1 MSRKPLVLVDGSFY
15 IYRSFFALPPL
26 STKDGQPTGAI
37 KGALNALNKLL
48 KQYQPT
54 HAAVIFDAGGATFRH
69 ELSADYKAHRP
80 PTPDDLKAQF
90 SPLQDIVR
98 GLGLPVILERGIEGD
113 DILGTL
119 AVEAANHGWDVIIS
133 TGDKDMTQLVN
144 DRITIVNPFMDTIL
158 EKNFL
163 SLKLTCT
170 PTCTV
175 SCLKIEHVWLFE
187 KMGSKLYKNNC

>member
-48 KQYQPT
+48 KQYQPS
-54 HAAVIFDAGGATFRH
+54 HVAVVFDAGGPTFRH

-90 SPLQDIVR
+90 APLQDIVR
-98 GLGLPVILERGIEGD
+98 AMGLPVLLEQGVEGD

-119 AVEAANHGWDVIIS
+119 AVEAASHGWDVIIS
-133 TGDKDMTQLVN
+133 TGDKDMAQLVN
-144 DRITIVNPFMDTIL
+144 DRITLVNPFM
-158 EKNFL
+158 
-163 SLKLTCT
+163 
-170 PTCTV
+170 
-175 SCLKIEHVWLFE
+175 
-187 KMGSKLYKNNC
+187 

>member
-54 HAAVIFDAGGATFRH
+54 HAAVIFDAGGATLRH

-80 PTPDDLKAQF
+80 PHP
-90 SPLQDIVR
+90 
-98 GLGLPVILERGIEGD
+98 
-113 DILGTL
+113 
-119 AVEAANHGWDVIIS
+119 
-133 TGDKDMTQLVN
+133 MT
-144 DRITIVNPFMDTIL
+144 
-158 EKNFL
+158 
-163 SLKLTCT
+163 
-170 PTCTV
+170 
-175 SCLKIEHVWLFE
+175 
-187 KMGSKLYKNNC
+187 